1 MFKCC
6 FVNENL
12 IKKSSVLEKWSF
24 KLNFLFM
31 HSLKLWRRDILV
43 GTSLI
48 KCREM
53 HQTKPFC
60 PILFVLFSPDVE
72 VSRGPQ
78 CEHEGGCRG
87 GWLGDRPRLWGTV
100 HFLVHAS
107 SLKELFW
114 CRFCVL
120 ERRIGAGAKVGSQN
134 HRRFWTHK
142 GTHQVKMLQ
151 NSIFCSF
158 CLTMNPYLDWG
169 GTCELE
175 WVLKQ
180 EEEVRAEACEASS
193 LS

>member
-1 MFKCC
+1 MKFQAELPIYALFKALTQRYFSWYIPNKVQRNASNKTLLSDFICV
-6 FVNENL
+6 F
-12 IKKSSVLEKWSF
+12 
-24 KLNFLFM
+24 
-31 HSLKLWRRDILV
+31 
-43 GTSLI
+43 
-48 KCREM
+48 
-53 HQTKPFC
+53 
-60 PILFVLFSPDVE
+60 FSPDVE

-142 GTHQVKMLQ
+142 GTHQVKMPQ